1 MDKPKDP
8 LLQAIDAAFAMASSL
23 IQSATNQLK
32 DYTASPEAPQTHDV
46 DFDEVIEREG
56 LVRQD
61 ELVRL
66 RDVIGEL
73 KSQVVE
79 LEEETKKLKKK
90 LKALK
95 EKS

>member
-1 MDKPKDP
+1 MEKQRDP
-8 LLQAIDAAFAMASSL
+8 FLQAIDAAFSLANSL
-23 IQSATNQLK
+23 IQNATHQLK
-32 DYTASPEAPQTHDV
+32 DFSTTSEPSASQDV
-46 DFDEVIEREG
+46 DFDEMIEREG

-66 RDVIGEL
+66 RAVIGEL
-73 KSQVVE
+73 KAQVLE
-79 LEEETKKLKKK
+79 LEEETKKLRKK

>member
-1 MDKPKDP
+1 MEKPKDP
-8 LLQAIDAAFAMASSL
+8 FLQAIDTAFSVANSL
-23 IQSATNQLK
+23 LQSATNQLK
-32 DYTASPEAPQTHDV
+32 EFSTSADSSVVQEV

-66 RDVIGEL
+66 RAVIGEL

-79 LEEETKKLKKK
+79 LEEETKKLRKK

>member
-1 MDKPKDP
+1 MEKPKDP
-8 LLQAIDAAFAMASSL
+8 LLQAIDAAFSVASSL
-23 IQSATNQLK
+23 IQNATNQLK
-32 DYTASPEAPQTHDV
+32 DFSTSNDTSSVQEF
-46 DFDEVIEREG
+46 DFEEVIEREG

-66 RDVIGEL
+66 RAVIGEL
-73 KSQVVE
+73 KAQVVD
-79 LEEETKKLKKK
+79 LEEETKKLRKK

>member
-1 MDKPKDP
+1 MEKPKDP
-8 LLQAIDAAFAMASSL
+8 LLQAIDAAFSMASSL

-32 DYTASPEAPQTHDV
+32 DYATTSEPASTQDV

-66 RDVIGEL
+66 RAVIGEL
-73 KSQVVE
+73 KAQVVE

>member
-1 MDKPKDP
+1 MEKPKDP
-8 LLQAIDAAFAMASSL
+8 LLQAIDAAFSVASSL
-23 IQSATNQLK
+23 IQNATNQLK
-32 DYTASPEAPQTHDV
+32 DFSTSNDTSSVQEF

-66 RDVIGEL
+66 RAVIGEL
-73 KSQVVE
+73 KAQVVD
-79 LEEETKKLKKK
+79 LEEETKKLRKK